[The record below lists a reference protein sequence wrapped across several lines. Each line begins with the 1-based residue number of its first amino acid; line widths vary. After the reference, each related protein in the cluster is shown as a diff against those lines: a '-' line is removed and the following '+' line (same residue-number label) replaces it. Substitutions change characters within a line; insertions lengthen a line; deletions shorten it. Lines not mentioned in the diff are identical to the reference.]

1 MCIFISSPW
10 GFCIQNPCR
19 LWGSV
24 ARSSRQLPAP
34 APSNAA
40 PAASIAFPKT
50 FRLIPFLDDFPS
62 SAAFEQIASALSA
75 SETDRKD
82 ALKTGNAIFA
92 FNIKNKDG
100 KQEAWHLDLKESGT
114 VGKGAAP
121 EGKKADVTLTLPDEE
136 FGKLVQG
143 KANAQKLFMSG
154 KLKIKGNVLKA
165 TKR

>member
-1 MCIFISSPW
+1 MGEPLSSL
-10 GFCIQNPCR
+10 GER
-19 LWGSV
+19 
-24 ARSSRQLPAP
+24 RSEQ
-34 APSNAA
+34 
-40 PAASIAFPKT
+40 PAATCP
-50 FRLIPFLDDFPS
+50 
-62 SAAFEQIASALSA
+62 SALSA

-92 FNIKNKDG
+92 FNIENKDG

-143 KANAQKLFMSG
+143 EANAQKLFMSG

-165 TKR
+165 TKLETVLKKAQVQEPKAKL